1 MVGKRNRNG
10 IARNSALVAREGER
24 NLTLAVDV
32 ADGLADGETKLSTAR
47 IFCNRTALILDGELL
62 HSLLGEDRSR
72 ILLQHQLVVIVHTGL
87 GEKLHGVGDD
97 ERAAVLDHD
106 GVLVARLEEDDVIAE
121 NYRLSSRFC
130 SSGYDGFL
138 RDYIDISPDRLVRVP
153 EGVDPRVASFAEL
166 ISVAV
171 HAIRR
176 FERFSHSRKNSIG
189 IWGDGNVGFITA
201 LILKALYPDTKLYI
215 FGTVYEKLGYFT
227 FADGAYHVD
236 HIPENLKV
244 DHAFECVGGEGSR
257 FALAQIID
265 LINPEGTV
273 GLMGVSERFVD
284 INTRMVLERGLCL
297 FGSSRSGVEDFQM
310 TMDILE
316 KNPKIASY
324 LENLIGQVAEI
335 KTIADIH
342 SAFAQDLSRNFG
354 KTVLKWN
361 K

>member
-1 MVGKRNRNG
+1 MINTVYRL
-10 IARNSALVAREGER
+10 IAPGMI
-24 NLTLAVDV
+24 DV
-32 ADGLADGETKLSTAR
+32 ACTEPDIKNKVILRPLYLSICKADQRYYQGNRSREVLKAKLPM
-47 IFCNRTALILDGELL
+47 ALIHECCATVVFDPTGTFKPGE
-62 HSLLGEDRSR
+62 
-72 ILLQHQLVVIVHTGL
+72 IVIPVPNTPM
-87 GEKLHGVGDD
+87 
-97 ERAAVLDHD
+97 
-106 GVLVARLEEDDVIAE
+106 EEDDVIAE

-153 EGVDPRVASFAEL
+153 ESVDPRVASFAEL

-176 FERFSHSRKNSIG
+176 FERFSHSRKDSIG

-201 LILKALYPDTKLYI
+201 LILKALYPDAKLYI

-227 FADGAYHVD
+227 FAEGAYHVD
-236 HIPENLKV
+236 HVPEGLKV

-265 LINPEGTV
+265 LINPEGSV

-310 TMDILE
+310 TVDILE
-316 KNPKIASY
+316 ENPKIASY
-324 LENLIGQVAEI
+324 LENLIGHVAEI

-342 SAFAQDLSRNFG
+342 TAFAQDLSRNFG

>member
-1 MVGKRNRNG
+1 MINTVYRL
-10 IARNSALVAREGER
+10 IAPGMI
-24 NLTLAVDV
+24 DV
-32 ADGLADGETKLSTAR
+32 ACTEPDIKNKVILRPLYLSICKADQRYYLGNRSREVLKAKLPM
-47 IFCNRTALILDGELL
+47 ALIHECCATVVFDPTGTFKTGE
-62 HSLLGEDRSR
+62 
-72 ILLQHQLVVIVHTGL
+72 IVIPVPNTPM
-87 GEKLHGVGDD
+87 
-97 ERAAVLDHD
+97 
-106 GVLVARLEEDDVIAE
+106 EEDDVIAE

-153 EGVDPRVASFAEL
+153 ENVDPRIASFAEL

-171 HAIRR
+171 HAVRR

-215 FGTVYEKLGYFT
+215 FGTVYEKLGYFA

-236 HIPENLKV
+236 HVPEGLKV

-297 FGSSRSGVEDFQM
+297 FGSSRSGVEDFQK
-310 TMDILE
+310 TMDILAE
-316 KNPKIASY
+316 NPKISSY

-342 SAFAQDLSRNFG
+342 TAFAQDLSRNFG

>member
-1 MVGKRNRNG
+1 MINTVYRL
-10 IARNSALVAREGER
+10 IAPGMI
-24 NLTLAVDV
+24 DV
-32 ADGLADGETKLSTAR
+32 ACTEPDIKNKVILRPYYLSICKADQRYYLGNRSREVLKAKLPMALIHECCAKVVFDPTGTFKTGET
-47 IFCNRTALILDGELL
+47 
-62 HSLLGEDRSR
+62 
-72 ILLQHQLVVIVHTGL
+72 VIPVPNTPM
-87 GEKLHGVGDD
+87 
-97 ERAAVLDHD
+97 
-106 GVLVARLEEDDVIAE
+106 EEDDVIAE

-138 RDYIDISPDRLVRVP
+138 RDYIDITPDRLVRVP
-153 EGVDPRVASFAEL
+153 ENVDPRVASFAEL

-171 HAIRR
+171 HAVRR

-201 LILKALYPDTKLYI
+201 LILRALYPDTKLYI

-236 HIPENLKV
+236 HVPEGLKV

-316 KNPKIASY
+316 KNPKISSY
-324 LENLIGQVAEI
+324 LENLIGHVAEI
-335 KTIADIH
+335 NTISDIH
-342 SAFAQDLSRNFG
+342 AAFAQDISRNFG

>member
-1 MVGKRNRNG
+1 MINTVYRL
-10 IARNSALVAREGER
+10 IAPGMI
-24 NLTLAVDV
+24 DV
-32 ADGLADGETKLSTAR
+32 ACTEPDIKNKVILRPLYLSICKADQRYYLGNRSREVLKAKLPM
-47 IFCNRTALILDGELL
+47 ALIHECCAKVIFDPTGTFKTGE
-62 HSLLGEDRSR
+62 
-72 ILLQHQLVVIVHTGL
+72 IVVPVPNTPM
-87 GEKLHGVGDD
+87 
-97 ERAAVLDHD
+97 
-106 GVLVARLEEDDVIAE
+106 EEDDVIAE

-138 RDYIDISPDRLVRVP
+138 RDYIDIAPDRLVRVP
-153 EGVDPRVASFAEL
+153 DSVDPRVASFAEL

-171 HAIRR
+171 HAVRR
-176 FERFSHSRKNSIG
+176 FEKFSHSRKDSIG

-201 LILKALYPDTKLYI
+201 LILKALYPDTKLHI

-227 FADGAYHVD
+227 FAEGAYHVD
-236 HIPENLKV
+236 HVPEGLKV

-297 FGSSRSGVEDFQM
+297 FGSSRSGVEDFQK

-316 KNPKIASY
+316 ENPKIASY

-335 KTIADIH
+335 NTIADIH
-342 SAFAQDLSRNFG
+342 SAFAQDISRNFG

>member
-1 MVGKRNRNG
+1 MINTVYRL
-10 IARNSALVAREGER
+10 IAPGMI
-24 NLTLAVDV
+24 DV
-32 ADGLADGETKLSTAR
+32 ACTEPDIKNKVILRPLYLSICKADQRYYLGNRSREVLKAKLPMALIHECCAKVVFDPTGTFKPGET
-47 IFCNRTALILDGELL
+47 
-62 HSLLGEDRSR
+62 
-72 ILLQHQLVVIVHTGL
+72 VVPVPNTPM
-87 GEKLHGVGDD
+87 
-97 ERAAVLDHD
+97 
-106 GVLVARLEEDDVIAE
+106 EEDDVIAE

-138 RDYIDISPDRLVRVP
+138 RDYIDITPDRLVRVP

-236 HIPENLKV
+236 HIPDGLKV

-316 KNPKIASY
+316 ENPKIASY

-335 KTIADIH
+335 NTIADIH
-342 SAFAQDLSRNFG
+342 TAFAQDISRNFG

>member
-1 MVGKRNRNG
+1 MINTVYRL
-10 IARNSALVAREGER
+10 IAPGMI
-24 NLTLAVDV
+24 DV
-32 ADGLADGETKLSTAR
+32 ACTEPDIKNKVILRPLYLSICKADQRYYLGNRSREVLKAKLPM
-47 IFCNRTALILDGELL
+47 ALIHECCATVVFDPTGTFKTGE
-62 HSLLGEDRSR
+62 
-72 ILLQHQLVVIVHTGL
+72 IVVPVPNTPM
-87 GEKLHGVGDD
+87 
-97 ERAAVLDHD
+97 
-106 GVLVARLEEDDVIAE
+106 EEDDVIAE
-121 NYRLSSRFC
+121 NYRLTSRFC

-153 EGVDPRVASFAEL
+153 ANVDPRIASFAEL

-171 HAIRR
+171 HAVRR
-176 FERFSHSRKNSIG
+176 FERFSHSRKESIG

-201 LILKALYPDTKLYI
+201 LILKALYPDAKLYI

-236 HIPENLKV
+236 HIPEGLKV

-297 FGSSRSGVEDFQM
+297 FGSSRSGVVDFQK

-316 KNPKIASY
+316 ENPKISSY
-324 LENLIGQVAEI
+324 LENLIGQVADI

-342 SAFAQDLSRNFG
+342 TAFAQDLSRNFG
-354 KTVLKWN
+354 KTVLKWD